1 MTLLHGMSSPSSDWT
16 ARQPQRSLG
25 GSDDE
30 AASTN
35 RCRQERLR
43 AGGPAERDLAMNHP
57 NHADDRDIDLVVA
70 AGPADVSELVGWQP
84 DLLPPPERRRARQ
97 MSAGMTDE
105 QIVAH
110 YRDRD
115 FNPYMSMATA
125 KALHRLHWQSGAS
138 PSRPRRRC
146 APDPAPAA
154 PLPVLV
160 HRLTNP

>member
-1 MTLLHGMSSPSSDWT
+1 VSSKSASE
-16 ARQPQRSLG
+16 L
-25 GSDDE
+25 E
-30 AASTN
+30 AL
-35 RCRQERLR
+35 Q
-43 AGGPAERDLAMNHP
+43 RDLAMNHP

-84 DLLPPPERRRARQ
+84 DLLPPAERRRARQ

-125 KALHRLHWQSGAS
+125 KALHRLHWQFRHLALAAAKAKQEALEEQRRQLRALVSAKATAQVTPESS
-138 PSRPRRRC
+138 PLSH
-146 APDPAPAA
+146 PD
-154 PLPVLV
+154 
-160 HRLTNP
+160 RFEGKG